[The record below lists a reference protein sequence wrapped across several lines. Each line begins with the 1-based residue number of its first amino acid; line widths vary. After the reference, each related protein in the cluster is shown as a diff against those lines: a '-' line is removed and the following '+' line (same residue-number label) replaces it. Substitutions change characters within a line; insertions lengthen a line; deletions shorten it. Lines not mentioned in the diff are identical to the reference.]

1 MNALASDWLRALRG
15 RRSQLAFSRRLGYRS
30 NIAYRW
36 EAGRCFPSASA
47 TLRLV
52 TTLGG
57 DVKASLASF
66 YRSTPA
72 WLAKKDPCS
81 VPGVAHLLDDLRGST
96 KLAEL
101 ARRSGYSRFAVTRWV
116 HGRADPTL
124 PEFLTL
130 IEYTTRRVLDFLAS
144 FVDPATLPSVRNAW
158 RVLQGARA
166 AAYDQPWSHAV
177 LRALELDAYSA
188 LPEHESGWLARRLG
202 MTEELEH
209 SCLEILERSGQIRF
223 SGSHYLPVQIQAV
236 DTRADPLR
244 ARELRAGWASVGVQR
259 LRAGAPGVLSYN
271 LSTVS
276 RADLERLERLQRAYY
291 REMVNIIAESAPSE
305 CVVLYAAQLLEL

>member
-1 MNALASDWLRALRG
+1 MAPPPLDMNALASDWLRALRG

-57 DVKASLASF
+57 DVRASLASF

-72 WLAKKDPCS
+72 WLAEKDPCS

-130 IEYTTRRVLDFLAS
+130 IEYTTRRALDFVAS
-144 FVDPATLPSVRNAW
+144 FVDPATLPRTSVAPLS
-158 RVLQGARA
+158 V
-166 AAYDQPWSHAV
+166 
-177 LRALELDAYSA
+177 
-188 LPEHESGWLARRLG
+188 
-202 MTEELEH
+202 TE
-209 SCLEILERSGQIRF
+209 
-223 SGSHYLPVQIQAV
+223 
-236 DTRADPLR
+236 
-244 ARELRAGWASVGVQR
+244 
-259 LRAGAPGVLSYN
+259 
-271 LSTVS
+271 
-276 RADLERLERLQRAYY
+276 
-291 REMVNIIAESAPSE
+291 
-305 CVVLYAAQLLEL
+305 